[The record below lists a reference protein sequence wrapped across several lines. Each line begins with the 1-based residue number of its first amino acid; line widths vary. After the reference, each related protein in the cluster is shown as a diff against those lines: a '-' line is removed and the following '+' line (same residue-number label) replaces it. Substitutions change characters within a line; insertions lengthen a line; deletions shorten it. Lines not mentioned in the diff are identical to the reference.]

1 MTEERELR
9 SVATLV
15 MGTSPKGETYNND
28 GVGMPLLNGPTE
40 FGPVYPDCTLFTTS
54 PLRQGEIGDL
64 LFCVRGS
71 TTGRMNWAD
80 RPYALGRGIAA
91 VRCKSPLETRFARYC
106 LEARLPSLLKR
117 AGGGT
122 FPNLRQVD
130 IATFPIP
137 WPESRHR
144 MAAILAAYDELIENN
159 LRRIQILEEMAQ
171 TVYREWFVNFRFPG
185 HEDAALVDSPLG
197 PIPEGWSVRTVADLA
212 GGERGVIGGPFGSKL
227 GRKDYVEAGV
237 PVIRGANLNGSLGFD
252 DRGFVFV
259 SPDKFE
265 DLRGNAAVPGD
276 IIVTQRGTLGQVGLV
291 PLSSPFAEFV
301 VSQSQMRVR
310 ANTEVTSTEFV
321 YYTLRW
327 PSTNRRL
334 VDHAMVAGVPHINL
348 GILRDFE
355 IASPPQAVAATYARM
370 VAPQRQHMEN
380 LFRQNATLRT
390 TRDLLLPRLVSGEID
405 VSDLDIDT
413 EWLAS

>member
-1 MTEERELR
+1 
-9 SVATLV
+9 
-15 MGTSPKGETYNND
+15 
-28 GVGMPLLNGPTE
+28 
-40 FGPVYPDCTLFTTS
+40 
-54 PLRQGEIGDL
+54 
-64 LFCVRGS
+64 
-71 TTGRMNWAD
+71 
-80 RPYALGRGIAA
+80 
-91 VRCKSPLETRFARYC
+91 
-106 LEARLPSLLKR
+106 
-117 AGGGT
+117 
-122 FPNLRQVD
+122 
-130 IATFPIP
+130 
-137 WPESRHR
+137 
-144 MAAILAAYDELIENN
+144 
-159 LRRIQILEEMAQ
+159 
-171 TVYREWFVNFRFPG
+171 
-185 HEDAALVDSPLG
+185 
-197 PIPEGWSVRTVADLA
+197 
-212 GGERGVIGGPFGSKL
+212 
-227 GRKDYVEAGV
+227 
-237 PVIRGANLNGSLGFD
+237 
-252 DRGFVFV
+252 
-259 SPDKFE
+259 
-265 DLRGNAAVPGD
+265 
-276 IIVTQRGTLGQVGLV
+276 
-291 PLSSPFAEFV
+291 V